1 MAGLLTGGGPA
12 PGATAR
18 ERARPARLLRLVLG
32 RAAGAV
38 VVLWGAVTLAF
49 AVLQIMPGS
58 TADVLL
64 ARSSVSPRVR
74 AEITAEYHLDDPLP
88 AQYLGYLGRIV
99 RGDFG
104 DSYVLRR
111 PVWEAVGS
119 QLPDTLAL
127 IASTL
132 LVTAAGSVVLAVL
145 GAHRRRW
152 VRTLFAAAESVVVA
166 LPPFW
171 LGLLLLT
178 FFSFGLGWFPTVG
191 ASGPGSL
198 VLPTL
203 ALAAAPTAVVAQ
215 VLREGLLRA
224 LDEPFVVTARARGIG
239 ELALRLRHVL
249 RHALLPAT
257 TLLGWIAGSLIGGA
271 VIVEIVFS
279 RQGVG
284 RLVLSAVQN
293 KDMPVVMAVVLLAAA
308 VFVLVNL
315 VVDALQWLVD
325 PRTRDAGRPA

>member
-1 MAGLLTGGGPA
+1 MAGLLTGDGPA
-12 PGATAR
+12 PGDTAR
-18 ERARPARLLRLVLG
+18 ERARPVRLLRLVLG

-49 AVLQIMPGS
+49 VVLRIMPGS
-58 TADVLL
+58 TVDVLL
-64 ARSSVSPRVR
+64 ARSSVPPRVR
-74 AEITAEYHLDDPLP
+74 AEIIAEHHLDDPLFT
-88 AQYLGYLGRIV
+88 QYLDHLARIL

-104 DSYVLRR
+104 DSYVLRQ

-119 QLPDTLAL
+119 QLPATLTL
-127 IASTL
+127 IGSTL
-132 LVTAAGSVVLAVL
+132 LVTAVGSVVLAVL
-145 GAHRRRW
+145 GAHRHHW
-152 VRTLFAAAESVVVA
+152 VRSLFAAAESVVVA

-191 ASGPGSL
+191 APGASGL

-224 LDEPFVVTARARGIG
+224 LGEPFVVTARARGIG
-239 ELALRLRHVL
+239 ELGLRLRHVL

-315 VVDALQWLVD
+315 LVDALQWLVD
-325 PRTRDAGRPA
+325 PRIRDTGRPA

>member
-1 MAGLLTGGGPA
+1 MAGLVTLGPA
-12 PGATAR
+12 SGDTAR
-18 ERARPARLLRLVLG
+18 ERGRRSRLLRLVLA
-32 RAAGAV
+32 RAAGSVA
-38 VVLWGAVTLAF
+38 VLWGAVTVAF
-49 AVLQIMPGS
+49 LLIQVMPGS

-64 ARSSVSPRVR
+64 AGSSVTPRIR
-74 AEITAEYHLDDPLP
+74 AEITAQYHLDDPLP
-88 AQYLGYLGRIV
+88 LQYLDYLGRIA

-104 DSYVLRR
+104 DSYVLRQ
-111 PVWEAVGS
+111 PVWDAIGS

-127 IASTL
+127 ILSTL
-132 LVTAAGSVVLAVL
+132 LVTAAGSLVLAVL
-145 GAHRRRW
+145 GANRRRW
-152 VRTLFAAAESVVVA
+152 VQTLFAGVESVVVA

-178 FFSFGLGWFPTVG
+178 VFSFTLHWFPTIG
-191 ASGPGSL
+191 ATGPSGL

-239 ELALRLRHVL
+239 ELALRVRHVL

-257 TLLGWIAGSLIGGA
+257 TLMGWIAGSLIGGA
-271 VIVEIVFS
+271 VIIEIVFS

-284 RLVLSAVQN
+284 RLLLSAVQD
-293 KDMPVVMAVVLLAAA
+293 KDMPVVIALVLFAAA
-308 VFVLVNL
+308 VYVLVNI
-315 VVDALQWLVD
+315 VVDVLQWLID
-325 PRTRDAGRPA
+325 PRTRDTGRPA